1 MAETAGVAAGSRVPQ
16 SSELLPGPG
25 FRVRKDFPRVDPDIV
40 RRFGQLDIAL
50 VSDLMNRLYTLRSG
64 LHPIV
69 EHTEP
74 LLVGTACTVKVFPG
88 DNLMVHAS
96 LDSAGPG
103 DIVVI
108 DTAGSDANAVLGD
121 MVTNKARARGIAG
134 FIVDGLVR
142 DVDGM
147 REAGVPVFAR
157 GVTPRGPLHRGP
169 GELNYPISCGGVTIH
184 AGDLVMAGS
193 DGVVVV
199 PQESIDD
206 ILERSEARMT
216 VEDAY
221 VAAVKRGEFSNQWV
235 DDMLSTHACE
245 VC

>member
-1 MAETAGVAAGSRVPQ
+1 MTKSGSEVPQ
-16 SSELLPGPG
+16 SSELLRGPG
-25 FRVRKDFPRVDPDIV
+25 FRVRYDFPRIAPEVID
-40 RRFGQLDIAL
+40 RFKKLDIAV
-50 VSDLMNRLYTLRSG
+50 VSDLMNRLYTLQSG

-69 EHTEP
+69 PHTEP

-108 DTAGSDANAVLGD
+108 DTAASTANAVLGD

-134 FIVDGLVR
+134 FVVDGLVR
-142 DVDGM
+142 DVDAM

-169 GELNYPISCGGVTIH
+169 GELNYPIACGGVTVN
-184 AGDLVMAGS
+184 AGDLVIAGA
-193 DGVVVV
+193 DGVVIV
-199 PQESIDD
+199 PHDSVDE
-206 ILERSEARMT
+206 ILERAEVRMAKET
-216 VEDAY
+216 IYVE
-221 VAAVKRGEFSNQWV
+221 AVKRGDFSNDWV
-235 DDMLSTHACE
+235 TAALQADNCQID
-245 VC
+245 

>member
-1 MAETAGVAAGSRVPQ
+1 MAETAGEAAGSRIPQ

-40 RRFGQLDIAL
+40 KRFGQLDIAL

-216 VEDAY
+216 VEDTY

-235 DDMLSTHACE
+235 DDMLSAHACE